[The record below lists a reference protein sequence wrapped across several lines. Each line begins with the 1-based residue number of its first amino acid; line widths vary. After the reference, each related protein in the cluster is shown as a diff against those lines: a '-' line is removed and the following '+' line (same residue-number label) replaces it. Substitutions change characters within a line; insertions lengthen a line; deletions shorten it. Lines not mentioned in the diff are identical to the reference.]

1 MTNKLKNLL
10 TSFGW
15 EIGEVDSNLELSKR
29 LPSGKVFKFE
39 LEPYWD
45 VEIVPA
51 LEKFAEAFDVEKYVK
66 HEIERCQD
74 KGIPYVIR
82 NLFTEGDHIKELLST
97 LLTTIKEQI
106 IFKPYTG
113 RPKTFKEVQE
123 SIDDRKLDLDFDYY
137 DNDDICILHIKFG
150 DIRKC
155 YTGLKVENGIPQEFV
170 DEYQKYW
177 QHESSAFSEPMDI
190 VHAIIDQDL
199 PVILYFNYTDEEGSI
214 AEVEEYFKQ

>member
-1 MTNKLKNLL
+1 MTNKLKDLI

-15 EIGEVDSNLELSKR
+15 EVDESGSNLVLAKI

-45 VEIVPA
+45 AELVPA
-51 LEKFAEAFDVEKYVK
+51 LEKFTEEFDVETYVK
-66 HEIERCQD
+66 DEIEKYQD
-74 KGIPYVIR
+74 KRLPYSIR
-82 NLFTEGDHIKELLST
+82 DLLAKGDYIKESLST
-97 LLTTIKEQI
+97 LVATIKEQI

-123 SIDDRKLDLDFDYY
+123 SIDDRKLDPDFDYY
-137 DNDDICILHIKFG
+137 DNEDICILHIKFG

-177 QHESSAFSEPMDI
+177 QGESSAFSEPMDI
-190 VHAIIDQDL
+190 VHAIVDQDL

-214 AEVEEYFKQ
+214 AEVKEYFEK